1 MGQGPLPPNLAF
13 SAGGALA
20 MLSWLAL
27 SASLFAPGPARSIV
41 WTATTIAVPAVV
53 GVAYAI
59 LLAQGLRDGTGGG
72 FGSIASVRRLF
83 SSDAALAAGWLHY
96 LAFDLFVGTWIAREG
111 LAVELPR
118 LLILPCL
125 LVTFLAGPAGLVLF
139 LVLQFAV
146 FGRLGRV
153 S

>member
-1 MGQGPLPPNLAF
+1 MSPNRAF

-20 MLSWLAL
+20 MLSWLLL
-27 SASLFAPGPARSIV
+27 SASLFTPASVQPII
-41 WTATTIAVPAVV
+41 WTGTTIAVPAVL

-59 LLAQGLRDGTGGG
+59 LLTRGIRDGTGGG
-72 FGSIASVRRLF
+72 FGSIAAVRRLF
-83 SSDAALAAGWLHY
+83 SSDAALAAGWIHY

-111 LAVELPR
+111 LAADLPR

-125 LVTFLAGPAGLVLF
+125 LATFMVGPVGLVLF
-139 LVLQFAV
+139 LMLRFAIA
-146 FGRLGRV
+146 GQIGLG

>member
-1 MGQGPLPPNLAF
+1 MSPNRAF

-27 SASLFAPGPARSIV
+27 SASLFTPDPARSAI
-41 WTATTIAVPAVV
+41 WTATTIAVPAIL

-59 LLAQGLRDGTGGG
+59 LLTRGIRDGTGGG
-72 FGSIASVRRLF
+72 FGSIAAVRRLF
-83 SSDAALAAGWLHY
+83 SSDAALAAGWIHY

-111 LAVELPR
+111 LAADLPP

-125 LVTFLAGPAGLVLF
+125 FATFMVGPVGLVLF
-139 LVLQFAV
+139 LVLRFAIA
-146 FGRLGRV
+146 GQIGLG

>member
-1 MGQGPLPPNLAF
+1 
-13 SAGGALA
+13 

-27 SASLFAPGPARSIV
+27 SASLFTPDPARSAI
-41 WTATTIAVPAVV
+41 WTATTIAVPAIL

-59 LLAQGLRDGTGGG
+59 LLTRGMRDGTGGG
-72 FGSIASVRRLF
+72 FGSIAAVRRLF
-83 SSDAALAAGWLHY
+83 SSDAALAAGWIHY

-111 LAVELPR
+111 LTADVPR

-125 LVTFLAGPAGLVLF
+125 LATFMVGPVGLVLF
-139 LVLQFAV
+139 LVLRFAIA
-146 FGRLGRV
+146 GQIGLG

>member
-1 MGQGPLPPNLAF
+1 MSPNRAF

-27 SASLFAPGPARSIV
+27 SASLFTPDPARSAI
-41 WTATTIAVPAVV
+41 WTATTIAVPAIL

-59 LLAQGLRDGTGGG
+59 LLTRGIRDGTGGG
-72 FGSIASVRRLF
+72 FGSIAAVRRLF
-83 SSDAALAAGWLHY
+83 SSDAALAAGWIHY

-111 LAVELPR
+111 LAADLPR

-125 LVTFLAGPAGLVLF
+125 LATFMVGPVGLVLF
-139 LVLQFAV
+139 LVLRFAIA
-146 FGRLGRV
+146 GQIGLG

>member
-1 MGQGPLPPNLAF
+1 MSPNRAF

-27 SASLFAPGPARSIV
+27 SASLFTPDPARSAI
-41 WTATTIAVPAVV
+41 WTATTIAVPAIL

-59 LLAQGLRDGTGGG
+59 LLTRGIRDGTGGG
-72 FGSIASVRRLF
+72 FGSIAAVRRLF
-83 SSDAALAAGWLHY
+83 SSDAALAAGWIHY

-111 LAVELPR
+111 LAADVPR

-125 LVTFLAGPAGLVLF
+125 FATFMVGPVGLVLF
-139 LVLQFAV
+139 LVLRFAIA
-146 FGRLGRV
+146 GQIGLG